1 MKKIEILGLQ
11 SIPEIKQGDNLAE
24 IIVRCAE
31 KEIGGLQE
39 KDIVVLTSKIVSKAD
54 GLLRKMSEVK
64 PGPEALMISEKTGK
78 DAQWLQM
85 IFDEGHEILAI
96 LPLKGLAEQQIMAA
110 SGGDDKCT
118 RELVEHEQALCITMG
133 RDGRI
138 HTCDAGIDGSNHGP
152 GIVSMLP
159 KDPDKSAKEIRN
171 EIQKLTD
178 KKLAV
183 ILADTEVIPFGTM
196 DLAVGSS
203 GISPRAKMFGKKDL
217 FGKPKFGGIDL
228 VAHELTA
235 ASALVFGQINAG
247 IPVAVIRGYEYEINE
262 TENITNTLLPQREGE
277 GIREIIKS
285 TMCATSYAHGWKKR
299 LLLRVASW
307 FV

>member
-11 SIPEIKQGDNLAE
+11 SVPEIKQGDNLPE

-31 KEIGGLQE
+31 KEIGGLRE

-54 GLLRKMSEVK
+54 GLLFKMSDVK
-64 PGPEALMISEKTGK
+64 PGERALRISRKTGK

-85 IFDEGHEILAI
+85 IFDEGHTILAI
-96 LPLKGLAEQQIMAA
+96 LPLKGIIEQQIMKV
-110 SGGDDKCT
+110 SGGDDKCSE
-118 RELVEHEQALCITMG
+118 ELIEHEQALCITLG
-133 RDGRI
+133 KDGRI

-152 GIVSMLP
+152 GILSRLP
-159 KDPDKSAKEIRN
+159 EDPDTSAKKIR
-171 EIQKLTD
+171 EQIQKIIG

-183 ILADTEVIPFGTM
+183 ILADTEIIPFGTI

-203 GISPRAKMFGKKDL
+203 GISPRSKMFGKKDL
-217 FGKPKFGGIDL
+217 FGKPKFGGVDL

-235 ASALVFGQINAG
+235 ASALVFGQVNAG
-247 IPVAVIRGYEYEINE
+247 IPVAVIRGYEYEVNE
-262 TENITNTLLPQREGE
+262 TENISNTLLPQGNGVRDL
-277 GIREIIKS
+277 IKQ
-285 TMCATSYAHGWKKR
+285 TLRATSYAYDWKKR
-299 LLLRVASW
+299 LFLRIASW